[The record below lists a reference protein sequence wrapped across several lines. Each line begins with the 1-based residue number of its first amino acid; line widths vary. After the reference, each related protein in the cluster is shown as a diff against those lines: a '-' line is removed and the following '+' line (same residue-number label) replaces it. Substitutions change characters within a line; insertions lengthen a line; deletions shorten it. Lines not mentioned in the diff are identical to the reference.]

1 MEVDIEKEHE
11 LIKAAKLGDD
21 KAFSILYQQYYP
33 YLYKYLLKLTLQEEL
48 SKDLAQDTMLKC
60 YNHLHAFKGESK
72 FSSWM
77 ISIASRLYID
87 SLRRKKRENRWYD
100 QVKASLSRQLLWVAQ
115 SKGIE
120 WSDHFTDFNK
130 LDADVRIPILLR
142 HYYGYT
148 YEEIGTML
156 GIKAGTIKSRVHKG
170 LKLIRK
176 EWNED
181 GQSR

>member
-1 MEVDIEKEHE
+1 MKLDEDKEHE
-11 LIKAAKLGDD
+11 LIKSAKRGDD
-21 KAFSILYQQYYP
+21 KAFTILYQHYYP
-33 YLYKYLLKLTLQEEL
+33 FLYRYLLKLSLQEEL
-48 SKDLAQDTMLKC
+48 SKDLTQDTMLKC
-60 YNHLHAFKGESK
+60 YNHLHAFKEESK

-87 SLRRKKRENRWYD
+87 SLRKKKREKKWYK
-100 QVKASLSRQLLWVAQ
+100 QVKASLSRQLDWAAQ

-120 WSDHFTDFNK
+120 WSDHFADFNK

-156 GIKAGTIKSRVHKG
+156 GVKAGTVKSRVHNG

-176 EWNED
+176 EWNDD
-181 GQSR
+181 GQR